1 MPDAG
6 LVGRNLSAG
15 LVSVT
20 FATLC
25 VTHVLTH
32 RCYLCF
38 EPGGPTSV
46 ASGFDLQAILD
57 SGCHRRG
64 SDAEGIPAIS
74 RMVEGAWRL
83 IPPVLSKNS
92 ADPGGVAATTTLPIG
107 RHVMSPEA
115 RLNGAGDPRL
125 LYPPVNHPA
134 SQVFKSSVSPSA
146 SPPSHRSGHPWIMH
160 GFERAL
166 LFIPSYSLADP
177 DADAAGFFD
186 GVAALFHR
194 V

>member
-32 RCYLCF
+32 RCYLWF

-64 SDAEGIPAIS
+64 SDAEGIPAIN

-92 ADPGGVAATTTLPIG
+92 ADPGGVAATAVPPIG
-107 RHVMSPEA
+107 WHVMSPEA
-115 RLNGAGDPRL
+115 RLSGAGNPRL
-125 LYPPVNHPA
+125 LYRPA
-134 SQVFKSSVSPSA
+134 DQPAPQVLSLASSSLVSPAQRPHLPPTAPGTRGSCTGSN
-146 SPPSHRSGHPWIMH
+146 SPFTSSHRTP
-160 GFERAL
+160 
-166 LFIPSYSLADP
+166 
-177 DADAAGFFD
+177 
-186 GVAALFHR
+186 
-194 V
+194 